1 MKDSLHL
8 LRFIE
13 DLLIEEDGQSLS
25 DIQRHIIEEL
35 LNGKTYKEIA
45 DSYGYDE
52 KHIGDVSRNKIFK
65 VLSKQLGLEEKEL
78 NKSNF
83 RWNIEKAVNSQLFT
97 ILNKNIN
104 YCVKSPQPDTTKPI
118 ENKEKSPS
126 ETSYH
131 DLSLAPKINR
141 NFCDRF
147 SELEILAQKIL
158 TENKPLISVLGLS
171 GIGKT
176 TLVRHFVELNLEK
189 FEVIIW
195 QNLKIANCLDT
206 IITDIF
212 TKINRDFILNNHDE
226 LTLFLKLLQ
235 QKKCLIIFDNV
246 QELFREGELAGQYQI
261 KYRDYQKLFSII
273 SNEIEHQSSLI
284 LISQERCSEMYYSDE
299 KLDLLELQGLN
310 NRAIL
315 NNLGLEDEES
325 CLKLVQMYERNLS
338 YLKDIAVLIKDVYHG
353 CVSEFLQEENIL
365 ITAKIKESLT
375 AIIKRLSPIEK
386 QIIQALSN
394 LEKDCSR
401 NELKSSLDLS
411 GDDFIKGLQSLQKRY
426 LLTEIKESEI
436 LFNLSPV
443 FKKYIKDTG
452 I

>member
-1 MKDSLHL
+1 M
-8 LRFIE
+8 
-13 DLLIEEDGQSLS
+13 
-25 DIQRHIIEEL
+25 
-35 LNGKTYKEIA
+35 
-45 DSYGYDE
+45 
-52 KHIGDVSRNKIFK
+52 
-65 VLSKQLGLEEKEL
+65 
-78 NKSNF
+78 
-83 RWNIEKAVNSQLFT
+83 
-97 ILNKNIN
+97 
-104 YCVKSPQPDTTKPI
+104 
-118 ENKEKSPS
+118 
-126 ETSYH
+126 
-131 DLSLAPKINR
+131 
-141 NFCDRF
+141 
-147 SELEILAQKIL
+147 
-158 TENKPLISVLGLS
+158 SVLGLS

-176 TLVRHFVELNLEK
+176 TLVRHFVELNLEN
-189 FEVIIW
+189 FEVVIW
-195 QNLKIANCLDT
+195 QNLKISNCLDT

-212 TKINRDFILNNHDE
+212 TKINTDFILNNHDE

-246 QELFREGELAGQYQI
+246 QELFSEGELAGQYQT
-261 KYRDYQKLFSII
+261 KHKEYQKFFSII
-273 SNEIEHQSSLI
+273 TNEIEHQSSLI

-325 CLKLVQMYERNLS
+325 WLKLAQLYERNLS

-353 CVSEFLQEENIL
+353 CVSEFLQDENIA
-365 ITAKIKESLT
+365 ITAKIKESLAT
-375 AIIKRLSPIEK
+375 IIKRLSPIEK

-426 LLTEIKESEI
+426 LLTKIQESEI

>member
-1 MKDSLHL
+1 
-8 LRFIE
+8 
-13 DLLIEEDGQSLS
+13 
-25 DIQRHIIEEL
+25 
-35 LNGKTYKEIA
+35 
-45 DSYGYDE
+45 
-52 KHIGDVSRNKIFK
+52 
-65 VLSKQLGLEEKEL
+65 
-78 NKSNF
+78 
-83 RWNIEKAVNSQLFT
+83 
-97 ILNKNIN
+97 
-104 YCVKSPQPDTTKPI
+104 
-118 ENKEKSPS
+118 
-126 ETSYH
+126 
-131 DLSLAPKINR
+131 
-141 NFCDRF
+141 
-147 SELEILAQKIL
+147 
-158 TENKPLISVLGLS
+158 
-171 GIGKT
+171 
-176 TLVRHFVELNLEK
+176 
-189 FEVIIW
+189 
-195 QNLKIANCLDT
+195 
-206 IITDIF
+206 
-212 TKINRDFILNNHDE
+212 

>member
-83 RWNIEKAVNSQLFT
+83 RWNIEKAVNSQLFA
-97 ILNKNIN
+97 LNKNVN
-104 YCVKSPQPDTTKPI
+104 YCANSPQPDTIKPI
-118 ENKEKSPS
+118 ENKEKFPS

-141 NFCDRF
+141 NFCDRI
-147 SELEILAQKIL
+147 SELEILTQRIL
-158 TENKPLISVLGLS
+158 IEKRPLISVSGLS

-195 QNLKIANCLDT
+195 QNLKIFNCLDT

-212 TKINRDFILNNHDE
+212 TKINTDFILSDHDK

-235 QKKCLIIFDNV
+235 RKKCLIVFDNV
-246 QELFREGELAGQYQI
+246 QELFSEGELAGQYQTKHK
-261 KYRDYQKLFSII
+261 KYQDFFSII
-273 SNEIEHQSSLI
+273 TNEIEHQSSLI
-284 LISQERCSEMYYSDE
+284 LISQERCAEMYYSDE

-315 NNLGLEDEES
+315 NNLGSEDEES
-325 CLKLVQMYERNLS
+325 WLKVVQLYERNLF
-338 YLKDIAVLIKDVYHG
+338 YLKDIAVLIQDVYHG
-353 CVSEFLQEENIL
+353 CVGEFLQEENIV

-375 AIIKRLSPIEK
+375 TIIKRLSPIEK
-386 QIIQALSN
+386 QIIQFLIN
-394 LEKDCSR
+394 LKKDCSR
-401 NELKSSLDLS
+401 NELKLSLDLS
-411 GDDFIKGLQSLQKRY
+411 GDDLIKGLQSLQKRY
-426 LLTEIKESEI
+426 LLTKIQESEI

>member
-1 MKDSLHL
+1 M
-8 LRFIE
+8 
-13 DLLIEEDGQSLS
+13 
-25 DIQRHIIEEL
+25 
-35 LNGKTYKEIA
+35 
-45 DSYGYDE
+45 
-52 KHIGDVSRNKIFK
+52 
-65 VLSKQLGLEEKEL
+65 
-78 NKSNF
+78 
-83 RWNIEKAVNSQLFT
+83 
-97 ILNKNIN
+97 
-104 YCVKSPQPDTTKPI
+104 
-118 ENKEKSPS
+118 
-126 ETSYH
+126 
-131 DLSLAPKINR
+131 
-141 NFCDRF
+141 
-147 SELEILAQKIL
+147 
-158 TENKPLISVLGLS
+158 
-171 GIGKT
+171 
-176 TLVRHFVELNLEK
+176 ELNLEK

-212 TKINRDFILNNHDE
+212 TKINTDFILKNHDE

-375 AIIKRLSPIEK
+375 AIIRRLSPIEK

>member
-1 MKDSLHL
+1 
-8 LRFIE
+8 
-13 DLLIEEDGQSLS
+13 
-25 DIQRHIIEEL
+25 
-35 LNGKTYKEIA
+35 
-45 DSYGYDE
+45 
-52 KHIGDVSRNKIFK
+52 
-65 VLSKQLGLEEKEL
+65 
-78 NKSNF
+78 
-83 RWNIEKAVNSQLFT
+83 
-97 ILNKNIN
+97 
-104 YCVKSPQPDTTKPI
+104 
-118 ENKEKSPS
+118 
-126 ETSYH
+126 
-131 DLSLAPKINR
+131 
-141 NFCDRF
+141 
-147 SELEILAQKIL
+147 
-158 TENKPLISVLGLS
+158 
-171 GIGKT
+171 
-176 TLVRHFVELNLEK
+176 
-189 FEVIIW
+189 
-195 QNLKIANCLDT
+195 
-206 IITDIF
+206 
-212 TKINRDFILNNHDE
+212 
-226 LTLFLKLLQ
+226 
-235 QKKCLIIFDNV
+235 
-246 QELFREGELAGQYQI
+246 
-261 KYRDYQKLFSII
+261 
-273 SNEIEHQSSLI
+273 
-284 LISQERCSEMYYSDE
+284 MYYSDE